1 MFWCE
6 YTGLYIWLSIY
17 TASNYTDWL
26 SLLYRIKLFQR
37 VLGLL
42 RISDNLH
49 FTQTSV
55 FEPLDLINQM
65 ADAVYIERISST
77 TQLPR
82 FRFDGDNRLDFLGGF
97 PDIVAHFGSWGFCM
111 TMLHIIDP
119 MRMDQKGMSG
129 TKWMPVAL
137 AKLKHYVTPG
147 VHAIVCKGEQLTAR
161 EYYDRL
167 NDMF

>member
-1 MFWCE
+1 MW
-6 YTGLYIWLSIY
+6 
-17 TASNYTDWL
+17 
-26 SLLYRIKLFQR
+26 
-37 VLGLL
+37 
-42 RISDNLH
+42 ISDNLH

-97 PDIVAHFGSWGFCM
+97 PDIAAHFGFSRLLYDDAPYNRPDEDGPERNEWDKM
-111 TMLHIIDP
+111 NA
-119 MRMDQKGMSG
+119 
-129 TKWMPVAL
+129 VAL

-147 VHAIVCKGEQLTAR
+147 VHAIVWKGEQLTAR

-167 NDMF
+167 NDMFLAGDVS